1 MKKNWLE
8 IGISTGLVLMMIML
22 ILAVALAAPEGFRST
37 GYAVVM
43 LLFMI
48 LMGFAGIR
56 LIDIQ

>member
-8 IGISTGLVLMMIML
+8 IGISTGLVLLMIVL
-22 ILAVALAAPEGFRST
+22 ILAVALAAPEGFRSA

-48 LMGFAGIR
+48 LMGFAGIK